1 MENIL
6 RLEREIS
13 EIRAQQAGFDEQ
25 HKTIF
30 RRLDQ
35 QDKLIESVN
44 NLATSNK
51 LLAEEQKRQ
60 GKRLDGLCEDVEEI
74 KAKPGKRWEAIIEK
88 ALFAIVGA
96 LVAYALAKFGI
107 V

>member
-6 RLEREIS
+6 RLERENS
-13 EIRAQQAGFDEQ
+13 ELRAKQAGFDEQ
-25 HKTIF
+25 LKTLF

-44 NLATSNK
+44 SLATSNM

-60 GKRLDGLCEDVEEI
+60 GKCLDGLRNDVDEI

-88 ALFAIVGA
+88 VLFAIVGA
-96 LVAYALAKFGI
+96 GVAYALAKFGI